1 MAADLSLAMNVL
13 AIVNGGGEVVTGTK
27 LQLKEVHKLQAL
39 GWMFQFPE
47 GPSVKTTSGPR
58 RYYVSSAFIFAINIT
73 EKKAVGSDTFFSG
86 IENTRSNEP
95 DFVYYLNDEVYG
107 SFTSKLSKDLNTI
120 PKIHKKY
127 EDEVYKQPVG
137 STL

>member
-1 MAADLSLAMNVL
+1 MCLLPL
-13 AIVNGGGEVVTGTK
+13 Y
-27 LQLKEVHKLQAL
+27 LL
-39 GWMFQFPE
+39 
-47 GPSVKTTSGPR
+47 
-58 RYYVSSAFIFAINIT
+58 NIT